1 MKALMGKAVYAI
13 LLLVVLA
20 LVKVVSKPIM
30 KALVNSSQELTYDD
44 SLKLYMKSFDQVKES
59 FNKLPLKV
67 DEMTTLDSV
76 NVSKIEN
83 SFHYFYTVSQ
93 LKEEVDVDIFYALLK
108 PNIDSSVKKNDKM
121 ELNRKFRTKLIYSY
135 FDKNGKFLTEII
147 ATY

>member
-1 MKALMGKAVYAI
+1 MKALMGKALYA
-13 LLLVVLA
+13 LLLLMVLA

-30 KALVNSSQELTYDD
+30 KALLNSSQELTYDD
-44 SLKLYMKSFDQVKES
+44 SLKLYIKSFDQIKES
-59 FNKLPLKV
+59 FNKLPVKV
-67 DEMTTLDSV
+67 DDVTTLDSV
-76 NVSKIEN
+76 NVSKTEN

-93 LKEEVDVDIFYALLK
+93 LKEEIDVDTFYALLK

-147 ATY
+147 AEY